1 MDLRQVPRQNSRL
14 TSLCVWL
21 VGALWAAMFSI
32 ATAAASPLPSKEQ
45 DALFDALKAAPTEAD
60 ARRIENDIWMSWLDA
75 APTSDIRTKLDT
87 AMQRRDS
94 FDLKGAKDL
103 LDEVVE
109 EAPDY
114 SEGWNQRAFVYF
126 LQGNHEASLEDIERA
141 LDLEPRH
148 FGALSGRAMIL
159 MTMGRVE
166 LGQKALRE
174 AVEIHPF
181 LKERGMLI
189 EEKGLDL

>member
-1 MDLRQVPRQNSRL
+1 MPYTRAFWRVPVL
-14 TSLCVWL
+14 SLFLICVVASFW
-21 VGALWAAMFSI
+21 VSAG
-32 ATAAASPLPSKEQ
+32 AASVVASSPQPSKDQ
-45 DALFDALKAAPTEAD
+45 DALFEALKVAPTEAD
-60 ARRIENDIWMSWLDA
+60 AQKIENDIWMSWLDA
-75 APTSDIRTKLDT
+75 APTPEIRSKLDT
-87 AMQRRDS
+87 AMRQRGVYE
-94 FDLKGAKDL
+94 FQGAKEL

-114 SEGWNQRAFVYF
+114 SEGWNQRAFIFF
-126 LQGNHEASLEDIERA
+126 LQGNYEASLEDIERV

-148 FGALSGRAMIL
+148 FGALSGRAIIF

-174 AVEIHPF
+174 AMEIHPF

-189 EEKGLDL
+189 EQKGLDL